1 MGEIFA
7 DRCCNGNVSGCFI
20 VYLQLN
26 FIGNKSPVVLLG
38 GIVFD
43 RNRGFLI
50 FSQGRRTDTYRQKGM
65 FSDYGPNGFRV
76 TLPRIVNDT
85 TELEAL
91 ELTVMLLTKA
101 PGRLRGSKATLM
113 LPV

>member
-50 FSQGRRTDTYRQKGM
+50 FSQGRRTDTYRQMGM
-65 FSDYGPNGFRV
+65 FTDYLKSGGFIFTIDHLYLPFQYLVVIDRPQIDRV
-76 TLPRIVNDT
+76 AR
-85 TELEAL
+85 
-91 ELTVMLLTKA
+91 
-101 PGRLRGSKATLM
+101 
-113 LPV
+113 

>member
-50 FSQGRRTDTYRQKGM
+50 FSQGRRTDTYCQMGM
-65 FSDYGPNGFRV
+65 FTDYLKSGGF
-76 TLPRIVNDT
+76 I
-85 TELEAL
+85 
-91 ELTVMLLTKA
+91 LTIEHHNLQIQNLDVIHRHQIDLLA
-101 PGRLRGSKATLM
+101 R
-113 LPV
+113 